1 MGKKN
6 KIKKLKFKNKKA
18 PSSNSGNQ
26 KIEENCNKESAP
38 EGEESPK
45 NEITEEIRHKKK
57 ESRKKMKKLRKKNK
71 KKKKINLDYEG
82 LYDFEEFFMNQEDI
96 EKLPHDTFTTFN
108 VPTTIEE
115 NKQYISSLISESDI
129 ILELLDARDIYH
141 SKNTNIEELVNN
153 NENKLLIYVITK
165 SDLVSEDYLNKIKK
179 SLEDKNNNK
188 NPIIITSSIIREKIK
203 LFFDELK
210 EQINKLHEKNMDKII
225 KVGIFGAPNVGKNS
239 LIQSLE
245 LIVNS
250 NCDEKYIYFD
260 EEKTFC
266 INSVPCI
273 AFDEDENNN
282 FLISKKYKEVK
293 DVPEPMKLITNLM
306 NIVNKEKLKDIYEL
320 SKAPENLDEFIGLI
334 KEKYEFQDN
343 NITLCKIL
351 EDIITGKI
359 SYEVNI

>member
-1 MGKKN
+1 
-6 KIKKLKFKNKKA
+6 
-18 PSSNSGNQ
+18 
-26 KIEENCNKESAP
+26 
-38 EGEESPK
+38 
-45 NEITEEIRHKKK
+45 
-57 ESRKKMKKLRKKNK
+57 
-71 KKKKINLDYEG
+71 
-82 LYDFEEFFMNQEDI
+82 
-96 EKLPHDTFTTFN
+96 
-108 VPTTIEE
+108 
-115 NKQYISSLISESDI
+115 
-129 ILELLDARDIYH
+129 
-141 SKNTNIEELVNN
+141 
-153 NENKLLIYVITK
+153 
-165 SDLVSEDYLNKIKK
+165 
-179 SLEDKNNNK
+179 
-188 NPIIITSSIIREKIK
+188 
-203 LFFDELK
+203 
-210 EQINKLHEKNMDKII
+210 MDKII

-250 NCDEKYIYFD
+250 NCDEKYIFFD

-273 AFDEDENNN
+273 AFDEDENNS
-282 FLISKKYKEVK
+282 FLISKKYKEVN

>member
-6 KIKKLKFKNKKA
+6 KIKKLKFKNKKT
-18 PSSNSGNQ
+18 PLSNSGNE
-26 KIEENCNKESAP
+26 KIEENSNKESVP
-38 EGEESPK
+38 DGEESPK
-45 NEITEEIRHKKK
+45 NEVSEEIRHKKK
-57 ESRKKMKKLRKKNK
+57 ESRKKIKKLHKKNK
-71 KKKKINLDYEG
+71 KKKKINLDYEELYG
-82 LYDFEEFFMNQEDI
+82 LEDFFQEDI

-141 SKNTNIEELVNN
+141 SKNTQIEELVNN

-165 SDLVSEDYLNKIKK
+165 SDLVSEDYLYKIKK
-179 SLEDKNNNK
+179 SLEEKNNNK
-188 NPIIITSSIIREKIK
+188 NPVIITSSIIREKIK

-210 EQINKLHEKNMDKII
+210 EQIKKLHEKNIDKII
-225 KVGIFGAPNVGKNS
+225 KVGIVGAPNVGKNA

-266 INSVPCI
+266 VNSVPCI
-273 AFDEDENNN
+273 AFDEDDNNN
-282 FLISKKYKEVK
+282 YLISKKYKEVK
-293 DVPEPMKLITNLM
+293 DIPEPMKLIRNLVD
-306 NIVNKEKLKDIYEL
+306 IVNKEKLKDIYEL
-320 SKAPENLDEFIGLI
+320 SKAPENLDEFISLI

-343 NITLCKIL
+343 NKTLSKIL
-351 EDIITGKI
+351 DDIITGKI

>member
-18 PSSNSGNQ
+18 PSSNSGNE
-26 KIEENCNKESAP
+26 KIEENSNKESVP
-38 EGEESPK
+38 DGEESPK

-57 ESRKKMKKLRKKNK
+57 ESRKKMKKLPKKNK
-71 KKKKINLDYEG
+71 KKKKINLDYEE
-82 LYDFEEFFMNQEDI
+82 LYGFEDFLMNQEDI
-96 EKLPHDTFTTFN
+96 EKLPHDNFTTFN

-115 NKQYISSLISESDI
+115 NKEYISSLISESDI

-141 SKNTNIEELVNN
+141 SKNTQIEDLVNN

-165 SDLVSEDYLNKIKK
+165 CDLVSEDYLNKIKK
-179 SLEDKNNNK
+179 SLEEKNNNK

-203 LFFDELK
+203 FFFDELK
-210 EQINKLHEKNMDKII
+210 EQIKKLHEKNMDKII
-225 KVGIFGAPNVGKNS
+225 KIGIVGAPNVGKNS

-266 INSVPCI
+266 VNSVPCI
-273 AFDEDENNN
+273 SFDEDENNN

-293 DVPEPMKLITNLM
+293 DVPEPMKLISNLM

-320 SKAPENLDEFIGLI
+320 SKVPENLDEFIGLI

-351 EDIITGKI
+351 EDIISGKI